1 MEYVISI
8 QKWSIKSISLGDLKG
23 ESSEKEKNTNNQ
35 GHRGC
40 KMSRLRGYGAELPHP
55 HLREGGMI
63 GMLFGGKPQYPPET
77 WEPYTIK
84 APEPEEDFD
93 PSLAQEW
100 AQVIRVAKNNGVTVN
115 FTEKGISMVHGRSKG
130 LFKDARGG
138 LEMAKEFL
146 SDFM

>member
-1 MEYVISI
+1 MSI
-8 QKWSIKSISLGDLKG
+8 V
-23 ESSEKEKNTNNQ
+23 
-35 GHRGC
+35 
-40 KMSRLRGYGAELPHP
+40 
-55 HLREGGMI
+55 
-63 GMLFGGKPQYPPET
+63 GMLFGGKPQFPPET

-84 APEPEEDFD
+84 APEPEADID
-93 PSLAQEW
+93 LALAQEW

-115 FTEKGISMVHGRSKG
+115 FTENGIKMVYGRSKG